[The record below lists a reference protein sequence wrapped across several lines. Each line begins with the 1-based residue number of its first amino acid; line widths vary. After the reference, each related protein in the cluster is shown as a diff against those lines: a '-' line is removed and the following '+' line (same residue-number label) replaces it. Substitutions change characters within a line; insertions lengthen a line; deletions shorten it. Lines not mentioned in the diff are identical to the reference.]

1 MSTTPTVSA
10 DASNKQQ
17 QQAYNTD
24 TFPSSSS
31 TRNQQVQAQQQQQ
44 PFDILS
50 IMWMNN
56 GNAGN
61 LSAGISDMAAG
72 GLSLMPS
79 SSDQMAMYR
88 GSNNLPSTNNDPSQ
102 NNVQLSFD
110 TSLLFLAPSAD
121 ISSNSGPHSGKQ
133 KPKPKKRRRKPQKPG
148 KTAKQHDRH
157 FVIHNYHDHG
167 QDTEEET
174 LAFLDLQKK
183 EQEAE
188 MQAAA
193 ALDNTVHRR
202 KGGVAVSFPA
212 KLHAILDQ
220 VDADGLSHVISWQP
234 HGRCFLIRDV
244 KLFSEHVM
252 PLYFRQTKLTSFQR
266 QLNLYGFN
274 RLTRGPDAGGKST
287 MFFRLIACA

>member
-121 ISSNSGPHSGKQ
+121 MPF
-133 KPKPKKRRRKPQKPG
+133 R
-148 KTAKQHDRH
+148 A
-157 FVIHNYHDHG
+157 
-167 QDTEEET
+167 TEWQGET
-174 LAFLDLQKK
+174 
-183 EQEAE
+183 
-188 MQAAA
+188 
-193 ALDNTVHRR
+193 T
-202 KGGVAVSFPA
+202 
-212 KLHAILDQ
+212 
-220 VDADGLSHVISWQP
+220 
-234 HGRCFLIRDV
+234 IRTPRD
-244 KLFSEHVM
+244 E
-252 PLYFRQTKLTSFQR
+252 
-266 QLNLYGFN
+266 
-274 RLTRGPDAGGKST
+274 
-287 MFFRLIACA
+287 